1 MSTGASVVAD
11 TPLGY
16 YKWYPRD
23 FYSSPAVRSMSFMAR
38 AIYRE
43 LLDLQWE
50 SVRLPDAK
58 RTLSALNINDEQWQE
73 FAPYLDELFPNGQ
86 NPRLKEL
93 RETAVTQSQKNKESG
108 SKGGRSKRTLSECLE
123 TPKPTLSQTETE
135 TETETNKKENKE
147 KKKSFVKPTAL
158 EVASYMTQ
166 RGWISPK
173 SESERFVDYYQA
185 NGWKVGKNPMKDWQ
199 SAVRSWESRNPERI
213 QSSWAGT
220 TSPYGDGFGTDWGF
234 DPDGNK
240 EAYTERGERL
250 IQGEAA

>member
-1 MSTGASVVAD
+1 MAD

-50 SVRLPDAK
+50 SERLPDAK

-93 RETAVTQSQKNKESG
+93 RETAVTQSRKNKESG

-123 TPKPTLSQTETE
+123 IPKQTLSQTETE
-135 TETETNKKENKE
+135 TETETIKKENKE
-147 KKKSFVKPTAL
+147 KKKSFLKPTAS
-158 EVASYMTQ
+158 EVSEYMTC
-166 RGWISPK
+166 RGWLSPK

-199 SAVRSWESRNPERI
+199 SAVRSWESRNPERVGLAETP
-213 QSSWAGT
+213 SLPS
-220 TSPYGDGFGTDWGF
+220 TSPYGEGFGTDWGF
-234 DPDGNK
+234 DPDTKQK
-240 EAYTERGERL
+240 EAYTERGRVL
-250 IQGEAA
+250 IGEVAA